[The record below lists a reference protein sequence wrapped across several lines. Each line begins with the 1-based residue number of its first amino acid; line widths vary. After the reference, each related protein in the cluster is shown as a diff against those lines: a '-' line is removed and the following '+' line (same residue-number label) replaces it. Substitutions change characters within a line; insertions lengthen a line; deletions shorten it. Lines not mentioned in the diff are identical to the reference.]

1 MKTKRMP
8 ATRKSRKQDMI
19 EAMGNI
25 SRGKYILVTRL
36 LLLIRLGIAKVS
48 EDAKND
54 HGNNEQ
60 YEKIGYGV
68 SPVCT
73 CKNFEK
79 TAVNI
84 NINDKGWMIAHVVPN
99 NDCLYRALMSRRAI
113 FMRSSW
119 CENNFEK
126 CDSILPKQ

>member
-1 MKTKRMP
+1 
-8 ATRKSRKQDMI
+8 MI

-48 EDAKND
+48 DDAKND

-68 SPVCT
+68 PLVLM

-79 TAVNI
+79 TTVNI

-99 NDCLYRALMSRRAI
+99 NDCLYRDLMSL
-113 FMRSSW
+113 
-119 CENNFEK
+119 K
-126 CDSILPKQ
+126 VILISNS

>member
-25 SRGKYILVTRL
+25 SRGKYILVMRL
-36 LLLIRLGIAKVS
+36 LLLIRLGIAKVR

-84 NINDKGWMIAHVVPN
+84 NINDKGWIIAQVVPKR
-99 NDCLYRALMSRRAI
+99 DCLYRALMSRRAI
-113 FMRSSW
+113 FMRSS
-119 CENNFEK
+119 
-126 CDSILPKQ
+126 

>member
-1 MKTKRMP
+1 MRWEIFP
-8 ATRKSRKQDMI
+8 
-19 EAMGNI
+19 G
-25 SRGKYILVTRL
+25 GKYILVTRL
-36 LLLIRLGIAKVS
+36 LLLIRLGIAKVR

-84 NINDKGWMIAHVVPN
+84 NINDKGWIFPMLYLITTACIVP
-99 NDCLYRALMSRRAI
+99 
-113 FMRSSW
+113 
-119 CENNFEK
+119 
-126 CDSILPKQ
+126 

>member
-1 MKTKRMP
+1 MKTKRIP

-84 NINDKGWMIAHVVPN
+84 NINDNGWIIAQEIG
-99 NDCLYRALMSRRAI
+99 RASCR
-113 FMRSSW
+113 
-119 CENNFEK
+119 E
-126 CDSILPKQ
+126 

>member
-8 ATRKSRKQDMI
+8 ATRKSRRHADMDAI
-19 EAMGNI
+19 GKI
-25 SRGKYILVTRL
+25 SLGKYILVMRL
-36 LLLIRLGIAKVS
+36 PLLIRLGIAKVS
-48 EDAKND
+48 DDAKND

-68 SPVCT
+68 SPVWT

-84 NINDKGWMIAHVVPN
+84 NINDKGWIIAQVAPKS
-99 NDCLYRALMSRRAI
+99 DCLYRDLMSLKVI
-113 FMRSSW
+113 LISS
-119 CENNFEK
+119 
-126 CDSILPKQ
+126 S